1 MKRMIAGILIAIT
14 STFLYPCLLPSPA
27 SAQGGITISPTKIDL
42 TLNTTEIAIQ
52 EINVQNP
59 GSKSTR
65 IHTYAMDFSI
75 NQEGDFTFSEPGY
88 ESYSCAT
95 WLNVDEA
102 DFDLGPGETRDV
114 KIIISVPQEVE
125 PGGHY
130 AALFFET
137 VPHEAQ
143 SGVSVAIAGRIPTL
157 FYLTI
162 PGITNADIVTNAEIA
177 SLILPAWVEKG
188 PVKIGVTVRNIGNV
202 HLPIAAKAY
211 FTDFRGREV
220 GELDLGQAVVLPNS
234 ERVIKATWERT
245 PFIGK
250 VKTSI
255 VIGYFDQNGELVN
268 RRQTG
273 DFQVVPWRI
282 IVVAISSIC
291 LLILLV
297 LVLRKRFRFR
307 IERRERKQ

>member
-1 MKRMIAGILIAIT
+1 MARYIGYPVAI
-14 STFLYPCLLPSPA
+14 FLTLFVSLHIFALPA
-27 SAQGGITISPTKIDL
+27 SAGVSITVSPTKIDL

-59 GSKSTR
+59 GSESTR
-65 IHTYAMDFSI
+65 IHAYAMDFSI
-75 NQEGDFTFSEPGY
+75 NEEGDFTFSDPGY

-95 WLNVDEA
+95 WLNIDEA
-102 DFDLGPGETRDV
+102 DFDLGPGETKDV
-114 KIIISVPQEVE
+114 KVTISVPQEVE

-137 VPHEAQ
+137 VPPETQ
-143 SGVSVAIAGRIPTL
+143 SGVSVAIAGRIPSL

-162 PGITNADIVTNAEIA
+162 PGITDADIVTNAEIT
-177 SLILPAWVEKG
+177 SLLLPGWIEKG
-188 PVKIGVTVRNIGNV
+188 PVEIGVTVRNTGNV

-211 FTDFRGREV
+211 FTDFRGRDA
-220 GELDLGQAVVLPNS
+220 GELYLGQAVVLPDS
-234 ERVIKATWERT
+234 ERVIKATWEET

-255 VIGYFDQNGELVN
+255 VIGYFDQHGELVN
-268 RRQTG
+268 RSQTG
-273 DFQVVPWRI
+273 DFQVVPWKI

-307 IERRERKQ
+307 IERREKQR